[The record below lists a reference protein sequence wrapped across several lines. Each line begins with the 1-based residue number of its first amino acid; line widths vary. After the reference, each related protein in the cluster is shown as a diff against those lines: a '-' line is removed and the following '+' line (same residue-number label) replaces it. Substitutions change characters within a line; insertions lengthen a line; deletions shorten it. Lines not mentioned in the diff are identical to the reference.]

1 MSTMSPTQHSNRDH
15 SPGVHVTASAALRDD
30 TLAGDDGFAGLAIK
44 QIMPGAYSARDDV
57 NLIATGEKYYL
68 WDSGETDVQLDTAV
82 LGFTPVKGT
91 RLWIDPATNI
101 VYNAAGSAT
110 AAFLVTGTVG
120 ANNAIRWTAR
130 DPDRLPVVRL
140 VDPAGA
146 SQALAVDVDGLDV
159 IVSLATSVGSAIT
172 STAAQVIAAVAEH
185 DAASGLV
192 AVGNE
197 GASSGAGVVAA
208 VAATP
213 LAGGAASTRLKLG
226 IVRYV
231 PPERGLT
238 SSGTTGIY
246 TIGFD
251 ARKDF

>member
-1 MSTMSPTQHSNRDH
+1 MSTMSPTQHSIRDH
-15 SPGVHVTASAALRDD
+15 SPGVHVVASIALRDD
-30 TLAGDDGFAGLAIK
+30 TLAADGGFAGLAVK
-44 QIMPGAYSARDDV
+44 QQMPGAYSPRDDV
-57 NLIATGEKYYL
+57 NLIAAAEGYFLMDEGEC
-68 WDSGETDVQLDTAV
+68 DVELDTAV

-91 RLWIDPATNI
+91 RLWIDPVTN
-101 VYNAAGSAT
+101 VVSNAAGSAT

-130 DPDRLPVVRL
+130 STERLPRVQL
-140 VDPAGA
+140 VDPAAA
-146 SQALAVDVDGLDV
+146 SQALAVDVDGNDI
-159 IVSLATSVGSAIT
+159 IVSLATSAGSAIT

-192 AVGNE
+192 TAGNE

-208 VAATP
+208 VAITP
-213 LAGGAASTRLKLG
+213 LAGGAPSTRLKLG

-238 SSGTTGIY
+238 SSGTKGIY

-251 ARKDF
+251 ARKDM